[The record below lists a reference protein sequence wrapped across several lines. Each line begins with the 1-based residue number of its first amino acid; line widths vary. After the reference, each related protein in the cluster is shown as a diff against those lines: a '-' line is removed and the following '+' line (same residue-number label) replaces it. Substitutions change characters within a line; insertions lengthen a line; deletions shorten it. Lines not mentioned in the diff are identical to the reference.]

1 MSETSPQSSSLSA
14 NAGRLRRELEEKS
27 LLVQSIR
34 KELILSQITVLELHD
49 TILQKET
56 DKADAVS
63 ILGQIEHVLE
73 EKITYNF
80 ELDRMLN
87 EKIAALQAGLAAQKT
102 THDQITQDLVQKL
115 DAANREI
122 GATHTMAAGYARDL
136 AQTREQLQRTVQD
149 LATARAQ
156 LADTQATLAQTRQDL
171 GDTQAAQ
178 RATED
183 ARAALARE
191 IAAMRASFSWRLTA
205 PLRALRRLLS

>member
-1 MSETSPQSSSLSA
+1 MSEPSPQSSSLSA
-14 NAGRLRRELEEKS
+14 DAGCLRRELEEKS
-27 LLVQSIR
+27 LLVQSVR

-63 ILGQIEHVLE
+63 ILGQVEHVLE
-73 EKITYNF
+73 EKINYIF
-80 ELDRMLN
+80 ELDRVLN
-87 EKIAALQAGLAAQKT
+87 ERIAASQAALAAQKT
-102 THDQITQDLVQKL
+102 AHDQITQDLVQKL

-136 AQTREQLQRTVQD
+136 AQSREQLRRTEQE
-149 LATARAQ
+149 LTAARAQ
-156 LADTQATLAQTRQDL
+156 LAGTQASLTQTRQEL
-171 GDTQAAQ
+171 GDSQTAQ
-178 RATED
+178 GATED

-191 IAAMRASFSWRLTA
+191 IASMRAALSWKLTR

>member
-14 NAGRLRRELEEKS
+14 DAGRLRRELEEKS

-34 KELILSQITVLELHD
+34 KELILSQITVLELQD

-63 ILGQIEHVLE
+63 ILGQVEHVLE
-73 EKITYNF
+73 EKINYIF
-80 ELDRMLN
+80 ALDRVLN
-87 EKIAALQAGLAAQKT
+87 EKIAGLQAGLAAQKA

-136 AQTREQLQRTVQD
+136 AQTQEQLQRAEQD
-149 LATARAQ
+149 LTTARSQ
-156 LADTQATLAQTRQDL
+156 LASTQATLVQVRQEL
-171 GDTQAAQ
+171 AVTQSAQ
-178 RATED
+178 RATEEG
-183 ARAALARE
+183 RAGLAHE
-191 IAAMRASFSWRLTA
+191 IATMRASFSWKLTR

>member
-1 MSETSPQSSSLSA
+1 MSEPSPQSSSLSA
-14 NAGRLRRELEEKS
+14 DAGCLRRELEEKS
-27 LLVQSIR
+27 LLVQSVR

-63 ILGQIEHVLE
+63 ILGQVEHVLE
-73 EKITYNF
+73 EKINYIF
-80 ELDRMLN
+80 ELDRVLN
-87 EKIAALQAGLAAQKT
+87 EKIAASQAALAAQKT
-102 THDQITQDLVQKL
+102 AHDQITQDLVQKL

-136 AQTREQLQRTVQD
+136 AQSREQLQRTEQE
-149 LATARAQ
+149 LTAARAQ
-156 LADTQATLAQTRQDL
+156 LAGTQASLAQTRQEL
-171 GDTQAAQ
+171 GDSQAAQ

-191 IAAMRASFSWRLTA
+191 IASMRAALSWKLTR

>member
-14 NAGRLRRELEEKS
+14 DAGHLRRKLEEKS

-34 KELILSQITVLELHD
+34 KELILSQITVLELQD

-63 ILGQIEHVLE
+63 ILGQVEHVLE
-73 EKITYNF
+73 EKINYIF
-80 ELDRMLN
+80 ALDRVLN
-87 EKIAALQAGLAAQKT
+87 EKIAGLQAGLAAQKA

-136 AQTREQLQRTVQD
+136 AQTREQLQRAEQD
-149 LATARAQ
+149 LTTVRAQ
-156 LADTQATLAQTRQDL
+156 LTSTQATLAQTRQEL
-171 GDTQAAQ
+171 RDTQTAQ
-178 RATED
+178 RTTEE

-191 IAAMRASFSWRLTA
+191 IATMRASFSWKLTA

>member
-1 MSETSPQSSSLSA
+1 MSEPSPQSSSLSA
-14 NAGRLRRELEEKS
+14 DAGCLRRELEEKS
-27 LLVQSIR
+27 LLVQSVR

-63 ILGQIEHVLE
+63 ILGQVEHVLE
-73 EKITYNF
+73 EKINYIF
-80 ELDRMLN
+80 ELDRVLN
-87 EKIAALQAGLAAQKT
+87 EKIAGLQAALTAQKT
-102 THDQITQDLVQKL
+102 AHDQVTQDLVQKL

-122 GATHTMAAGYARDL
+122 GATHTMAAGYASDL
-136 AQTREQLQRTVQD
+136 AQTREQLQRAAQD
-149 LATARAQ
+149 LATVRAQ
-156 LADTQATLAQTRQDL
+156 LVSAQATLVETRKDLSDTQAT
-171 GDTQAAQ
+171 Q

-191 IAAMRASFSWRLTA
+191 IASMRAALSWKLTR

>member
-1 MSETSPQSSSLSA
+1 MSETSPQSSSLFA
-14 NAGRLRRELEEKS
+14 DPGRLRRELEEKS

-63 ILGQIEHVLE
+63 ILGQVEHVLE
-73 EKITYNF
+73 EKINYIF
-80 ELDRMLN
+80 ELDRVLN
-87 EKIAALQAGLAAQKT
+87 EKIAALRAELAAQKT
-102 THDQITQDLVQKL
+102 AHDRVTQDLVQKL

-136 AQTREQLQRTVQD
+136 AQTREQLQHAVQD
-149 LATARAQ
+149 LATVRAQ
-156 LADTQATLAQTRQDL
+156 LAGTQATLAQTRRDL
-171 GDTQAAQ
+171 SDTQAAQ

-191 IAAMRASFSWRLTA
+191 IAAMRASVSWKLTT

>member
-14 NAGRLRRELEEKS
+14 DAGRLRRELEEKS
-27 LLVQSIR
+27 LLIQSIR
-34 KELILSQITVLELHD
+34 KELILSQITVLELQD

-63 ILGQIEHVLE
+63 ILGQVEHVLE
-73 EKITYNF
+73 EKINYIF
-80 ELDRMLN
+80 ALDRVLN
-87 EKIAALQAGLAAQKT
+87 EKIAGLQAGLAAQKA

-136 AQTREQLQRTVQD
+136 AQTREQLQRAEQD
-149 LATARAQ
+149 LITAHAQ
-156 LADTQATLAQTRQDL
+156 LASTQATL
-171 GDTQAAQ
+171 TQARQELGVTQSAQ
-178 RATED
+178 RATEE
-183 ARAALARE
+183 ARAGLARE
-191 IAAMRASFSWRLTA
+191 IATLRASFSWKLTR